1 MSNIKDLIKRNRSKT
16 ALLTAVFLITI
27 GVTLALTATA
37 VINGF
42 EQQLNNPDIALEETW
57 RIEGALQWWR
67 TTNATIFQPLTP
79 ILTTLSIGI
88 LVTTRKSIMPQQN
101 RVQDVFTERLLQA
114 SKESLGRK

>member
-1 MSNIKDLIKRNRSKT
+1 MLNLKNIIRRNRSKM

-27 GVTLALTATA
+27 GVTLALTANA

-42 EQQLNNPDIALEETW
+42 EQQLNNPDIALEDIW

-88 LVTTRKSIMPQQN
+88 IVTTMKFRMPQQN

-114 SKESLGRK
+114 SKEPLGRK

>member
-1 MSNIKDLIKRNRSKT
+1 MSNLKDIIRRNRTKM
-16 ALLTAVFLITI
+16 ALFTAVFLITI
-27 GVTLALTATA
+27 GVTLALTANA

-42 EQQLNNPDIALEETW
+42 EQQLNNPDTALEDTW

-79 ILTTLSIGI
+79 ILITASIGI
-88 LVTTRKSIMPQQN
+88 LVTTRLPRIQQQN
-101 RVQDVFTERLLQA
+101 RVQAVFTERLLQA